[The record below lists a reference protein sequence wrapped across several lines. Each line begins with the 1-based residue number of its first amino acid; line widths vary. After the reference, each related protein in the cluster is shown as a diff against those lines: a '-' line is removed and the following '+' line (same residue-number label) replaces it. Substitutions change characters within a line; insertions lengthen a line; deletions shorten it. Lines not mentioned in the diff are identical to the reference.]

1 MAVIAL
7 TASFVRPVGAIAT
20 MSKPSKVELMPP
32 NVREWLEKTLIDRSF
47 SGYKELESLMKEK
60 GFDISHAAIHRHGQK
75 LERRLMAIKTSTEAC
90 KIIAEVAPDQAD
102 HRSAATMALIQTAL
116 FDALVDVQEAEECQD
131 PAKKIKLLN
140 GAAIGFSMLVKSS
153 LAQKKW
159 AAEIVAK
166 LDMLEEKAKKDQA
179 KGNKS
184 LDLETI
190 QAIREAVYGR

>member
-1 MAVIAL
+1 MNQNL
-7 TASFVRPVGAIAT
+7 SFLR
-20 MSKPSKVELMPP
+20 
-32 NVREWLEKTLIDRSF
+32 
-47 SGYKELESLMKEK
+47 
-60 GFDISHAAIHRHGQK
+60 
-75 LERRLMAIKTSTEAC
+75 
-90 KIIAEVAPDQAD
+90 
-102 HRSAATMALIQTAL
+102 
-116 FDALVDVQEAEECQD
+116 
-131 PAKKIKLLN
+131 LLN